1 MRSNQDHTTRPGET
15 RRHFIKKTGM
25 AAATVAGASLLP
37 AAAFAREGQDT
48 VCLIFDPQDAIA
60 KRTPVQWAAGELRAA
75 LARRGIK
82 ADILD
87 YSEAVPRSQSCI
99 LIASGASAHA
109 RDVLDEAKLTL
120 PETPEAIAFARG
132 WIGKMPRGF
141 DHGDEQDHE

>member
-1 MRSNQDHTTRPGET
+1 MCPDPDHSACPGET

-25 AAATVAGASLLP
+25 AAAAMAGASLLP

-60 KRTPVQWAAGELRAA
+60 KRAPVQWAAGELRDA

-87 YSEAVPRSQSCI
+87 YSEAAPRSQSCI
-99 LIASGASAHA
+99 LRTYGALLS
-109 RDVLDEAKLTL
+109 
-120 PETPEAIAFARG
+120 
-132 WIGKMPRGF
+132 
-141 DHGDEQDHE
+141 